1 MISCA
6 AGVHGHV
13 SCCIECVRAAGGG
26 AGHQPVALEHV
37 LDQSGD
43 DARPQVREGG
53 WRGLLA
59 NIQFALE
66 HVLGESEDD
75 TLPLVWFRWANWV
88 DCFEVEVQRLIKGE
102 GDVGELMSH
111 GHQVHVQDVL
121 AGTS

>member
-43 DARPQVREGG
+43 DARPQAHWMKGK
-53 WRGLLA
+53 
-59 NIQFALE
+59 
-66 HVLGESEDD
+66 
-75 TLPLVWFRWANWV
+75 V
-88 DCFEVEVQRLIKGE
+88 DGE
-102 GDVGELMSH
+102 GCLQIFNLRLSMFW
-111 GHQVHVQDVL
+111 
-121 AGTS
+121 